1 MNVFAE
7 SKTRIKLNALP
18 RKTAVKGGK
27 NRRFQVDL
35 EPRGTLAGEDLVRE
49 LAKYGFVGECVKAE
63 MALMLV
69 EGFIA
74 EKLSEG
80 YRLDLKYVTF
90 SPRLSGALSTRDA
103 DPETD
108 GLYVQ
113 GAVSAR
119 GRLRHL
125 LRNKIEA
132 VNPESR
138 KVIRIL
144 RVVDETVGRVD
155 EIAAGHVLSITG
167 QDIEIDKDSPDEG
180 FWLEKR
186 IGGHFNRSRFIQRA
200 EIVEMTP
207 LAAKIVFR
215 EPIRRGEYNLV
226 VATRCGEG
234 HDHTLRRV
242 GHLVTVV

>member
-7 SKTRIKLNALP
+7 SKKRIQLKAVP

-35 EPRGTLAGEDLVRE
+35 EPRGTLAGEDLIRE
-49 LAKYGFVGECVKAE
+49 LAKYGFVGEFVKAE

-69 EGFIA
+69 EGFIE

-80 YRLDLKYVTF
+80 YRLDLKLVSF
-90 SPRLSGALSTRDA
+90 SPRISGALSTRDA

-113 GAVSAR
+113 GGVSAR
-119 GRLRHL
+119 ARLRHM
-125 LRNKIEA
+125 LRNRIEA
-132 VNPESR
+132 VNPEAK
-138 KVIRIL
+138 KVIRIR
-144 RVVDETVGRVD
+144 RVVDETANRVD

-167 QDIEIDKDSPDEG
+167 QDIEIDKNSPDEG

-186 IGGHFNRSRFIQRA
+186 SGHYLHKAKFIQRA
-200 EIVEMTP
+200 EIVETTP
-207 LAAKIVFR
+207 LVAKIVFR
-215 EPIRRGEYNLV
+215 EPIPRGKYTLV
-226 VATRCGEG
+226 VSTRCGEG
-234 HDHTLRRV
+234 HDYTLRRI
-242 GHLVTVV
+242 GHSVTVV